1 MNKKEMHLKRTVIF
15 FIFFLVSSIT
25 AYCGQI
31 SRIELVDGS
40 AINGE
45 ITSYKDGIY
54 VVDTAN
60 FGEVKVAAD
69 KVSKIESANSPE
81 QTNNFVQ
88 PQIDAYKSKI
98 MSNPE
103 NVAVI
108 TSLASDPQIQEVV
121 KDTQI
126 QDDVRTGNIQAL
138 IKNEKFMDIVNNSKM
153 QEAVKKIKQNE
164 Q

>member
-1 MNKKEMHLKRTVIF
+1 MKRTVIF
-15 FIFFLVSSIT
+15 FIFFLASSIT

-31 SRIELVDGS
+31 SRIELADGS
-40 AINGE
+40 VINGE

-54 VVDTAN
+54 VVDTAS

-81 QTNNFVQ
+81 QTNNFAQ

-108 TSLASDPQIQEVV
+108 TNLASDPQIQEVV
-121 KDTQI
+121 KDPQI
-126 QDDVRTGNIQAL
+126 QDDVRSGNINAL
-138 IKNEKFMDIVNNSKM
+138 MKNEKFMDIVNNSKM